1 MCFSNL
7 KLKQNVKVLRYCIS
21 SAPWDLKQIT
31 IIKLIV
37 DASFNRFFKSL
48 QEISGTQAFLQTLQR
63 SAGTGFISGLYCSYL
78 RFLEVY
84 SQPRHNS
91 KLR

>member
-37 DASFNRFFKSL
+37 DASFNRFCKSL

-63 SAGTGFISGLYCSYL
+63 SAGSVIHIRLIRFISQVFGGVQSA
-78 RFLEVY
+78 
-84 SQPRHNS
+84 
-91 KLR
+91 KA

>member
-37 DASFNRFFKSL
+37 DASFNRFFKSP
-48 QEISGTQAFLQTLQR
+48 QEISGTQAFLQTLQG
-63 SAGTGFISGLYCSYL
+63 SAGSVIHIRFILFISQVFGGVQSA
-78 RFLEVY
+78 
-84 SQPRHNS
+84 
-91 KLR
+91 KA

>member
-7 KLKQNVKVLRYCIS
+7 KLKQNVKGLRYCIS

-63 SAGTGFISGLYCSYL
+63 SAGSGIHIRFILFISQVFGGVQSA
-78 RFLEVY
+78 
-84 SQPRHNS
+84 
-91 KLR
+91 KA

>member
-7 KLKQNVKVLRYCIS
+7 KLKQNVEVLRYCIS
-21 SAPWDLKQIT
+21 SAPWYLKQIT

-48 QEISGTQAFLQTLQR
+48 QEISGTQAFLQTLPR
-63 SAGTGFISGLYCSYL
+63 SAGSVIHMRFIMFISQVFGGVQSA
-78 RFLEVY
+78 
-84 SQPRHNS
+84 
-91 KLR
+91 KA

>member
-48 QEISGTQAFLQTLQR
+48 QEISGTQAFLQTLHG
-63 SAGTGFISGLYCSYL
+63 SAGSVIHIRFILFISQVFGGVQSA
-78 RFLEVY
+78 
-84 SQPRHNS
+84 
-91 KLR
+91 KA